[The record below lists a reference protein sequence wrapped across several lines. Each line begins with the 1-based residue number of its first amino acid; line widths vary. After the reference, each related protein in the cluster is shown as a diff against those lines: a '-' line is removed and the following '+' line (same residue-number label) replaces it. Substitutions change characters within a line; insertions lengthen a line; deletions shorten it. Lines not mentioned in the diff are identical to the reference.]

1 MNSIWTT
8 STIVFAATIAI
19 VVTLFVAFF
28 PAMGKTGERL
38 AKILRPFTKEEVRF
52 RRRQQDRLERTMTGL
67 GKLLPT
73 TNREMTHTQRLMVRA
88 GYRSQESFWI
98 MRSFKLL
105 IPAGLVILVWF
116 TGAYTSNPFFVIGMA
131 LLVGFLL
138 PEFWLTWRVRVRQR
152 RILLGLPDALDL
164 LVICVEAGLGL
175 DQALTRVAQEIHI
188 AHPDLSE
195 ELQLVNLEMRVGKS
209 RSEAL
214 RELAVRTGVEDIKG
228 LTAMLIQ
235 TDRFGTNL
243 AQALRVHS
251 ENLRV
256 RRRQR
261 AEEIAARATVKMV
274 PPLVFFIFPALFVVL
289 LGPAVLILIRQV
301 FPILGK

>member
-8 STIVFAATIAI
+8 STIVFTATIAI
-19 VVTLFVAFF
+19 VATLFVAFF
-28 PAMGKTGERL
+28 PTMGKTGERL
-38 AKILRPFTKEEVRF
+38 EKILRPFTKEEVRF
-52 RRRQQDRLERTMTGL
+52 RRRQQDRLERTMMGL
-67 GKLLPT
+67 GKLLPAT
-73 TNREMTHTQRLMVRA
+73 SKEMTHTQRLMVRA

-105 IPAGLVILVWF
+105 LPAGLVILVWF
-116 TGAYTSNPFFVIGMA
+116 TGAYTVNPFFVIGMA

-152 RILLGLPDALDL
+152 RILLGLADALDL

-175 DQALTRVAQEIHI
+175 DQSLTRVAQEIHI
-188 AHPDLSE
+188 AHPGLSE

-214 RELAVRTGVEDIKG
+214 RGLAVRTGVEDIKG

-256 RRRQR
+256 KRRQR

-301 FPILGK
+301 FPILGR